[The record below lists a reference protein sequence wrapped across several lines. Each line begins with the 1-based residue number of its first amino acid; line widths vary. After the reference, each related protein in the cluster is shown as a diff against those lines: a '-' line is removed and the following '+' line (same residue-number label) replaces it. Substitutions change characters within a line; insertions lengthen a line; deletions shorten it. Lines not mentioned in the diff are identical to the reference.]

1 MHRLKAKSAKKYIL
15 NNNYHNNL
23 RYRKII
29 TRFYANQLKVK
40 RKYFSKML
48 RKISNIHIKY
58 KCLSKYRHYIIDTL
72 R

>member
-29 TRFYANQLKVK
+29 TRFYANHIFKLNGNIFLKCYVK
-40 RKYFSKML
+40 YQIFILNTNVYQS
-48 RKISNIHIKY
+48 ID
-58 KCLSKYRHYIIDTL
+58 II
-72 R
+72 